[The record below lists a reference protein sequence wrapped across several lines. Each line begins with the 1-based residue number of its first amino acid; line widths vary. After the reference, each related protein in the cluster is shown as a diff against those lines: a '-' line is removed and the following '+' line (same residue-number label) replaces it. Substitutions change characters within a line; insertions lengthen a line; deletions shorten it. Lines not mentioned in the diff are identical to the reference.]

1 MLELNKNQ
9 RSGDIVLQ
17 SYNINYIININYH
30 YGYELLPWS
39 PRLRSLDLISM
50 WQSHIWRLMGPL
62 YILY

>member
-30 YGYELLPWS
+30 YGYELLP
-39 PRLRSLDLISM
+39 
-50 WQSHIWRLMGPL
+50 
-62 YILY
+62 